1 MAGLRYS
8 PVHEI
13 VSLIGGKAKAWFS
26 RDPDFHYKRGSPSA
40 AELAMPFRAP
50 VRDLLFTLTD
60 IIGVRQ
66 LEGSE
71 LFAGFDLDT
80 AAAVLEAAGVMAS
93 EVLAPLDQPG
103 DRAGARYENGRVTA
117 APGFVE
123 AYKAFSEAG
132 WGGLSA
138 DPTYGGQGL
147 PKALELAVFEMVSAA
162 NMAFGLCPM
171 LTSGA
176 VEAIRTH
183 GDDRQRNLYLPKM
196 ISGEWTGA
204 MGLTEPQA
212 GSDLAALTTRAE
224 PDGKGGYRL
233 TGQKIFITWG
243 DHDLTDNVVHLV
255 LARLPDAPAG
265 SRGVSLFLTTKRQV
279 AEDGALGDPNDLR
292 CGGIEHKLGIHASPT
307 CIMLFEG
314 AHAELIGQ
322 PNQGLAHMF
331 TMMNAARLN
340 VGMQG
345 VGIAERAY
353 QQALSFA
360 QERRQGRSA
369 WTGEASAPIFDHP
382 DVRRMLVDM
391 KARIEAARALCL
403 VTALSGDLARH
414 GASAEEREA
423 ARLREELFTPVAKA
437 WSTDIGVEV
446 ASLGVQIHGGM
457 GFIEETGAAQ
467 HYRDARIAPIYEGTN
482 GIQALDLAG
491 RKLGLD
497 GGAAVR
503 ALVADVQATAQSLA
517 GHAHAAMAP
526 IGRRLEGAVD
536 ALEIASDWM
545 TAHRG
550 RPDSMAGA
558 TAYLK
563 LTGEVIGGWL
573 LAKGALAAADGRAGD
588 ETFAQSRIGLAARYA
603 ETVLAQAP
611 GQVAGITAGAAG
623 LEALTAAALG

>member
-1 MAGLRYS
+1 
-8 PVHEI
+8 
-13 VSLIGGKAKAWFS
+13 
-26 RDPDFHYKRGSPSA
+26 
-40 AELAMPFRAP
+40 MPFRAP

-255 LARLPDAPAG
+255 LARLPDAREG
-265 SRGVSLFLTTKRQV
+265 SRGVSLFLSPKRLV
-279 AEDGALGDPNDLR
+279 AEDGALG
-292 CGGIEHKLGIHASPT
+292 
-307 CIMLFEG
+307 
-314 AHAELIGQ
+314 
-322 PNQGLAHMF
+322 
-331 TMMNAARLN
+331 
-340 VGMQG
+340 
-345 VGIAERAY
+345 
-353 QQALSFA
+353 
-360 QERRQGRSA
+360 
-369 WTGEASAPIFDHP
+369 
-382 DVRRMLVDM
+382 
-391 KARIEAARALCL
+391 
-403 VTALSGDLARH
+403 
-414 GASAEEREA
+414 
-423 ARLREELFTPVAKA
+423 
-437 WSTDIGVEV
+437 
-446 ASLGVQIHGGM
+446 
-457 GFIEETGAAQ
+457 
-467 HYRDARIAPIYEGTN
+467 
-482 GIQALDLAG
+482 
-491 RKLGLD
+491 
-497 GGAAVR
+497 
-503 ALVADVQATAQSLA
+503 
-517 GHAHAAMAP
+517 
-526 IGRRLEGAVD
+526 
-536 ALEIASDWM
+536 
-545 TAHRG
+545 
-550 RPDSMAGA
+550 
-558 TAYLK
+558 
-563 LTGEVIGGWL
+563 
-573 LAKGALAAADGRAGD
+573 
-588 ETFAQSRIGLAARYA
+588 
-603 ETVLAQAP
+603 
-611 GQVAGITAGAAG
+611 
-623 LEALTAAALG
+623 